1 MQSITLAKHHN
12 IGLTFNQ
19 IIGINRSIL
28 LLLLLLLLLLIGLLK
43 FCLKVSLNLR
53 VSIEPESAISI
64 CIMLILKF
72 P

>member
-19 IIGINRSIL
+19 IIGINRSI